1 MKRQIVLKKIKIRNF
16 SPLTARDDRIER
28 KKILRDKLKAAI
40 GKDLSKFKK
49 NVLNDPKFSIDV
61 CFYLLE
67 SDKHGKPKKDLDN
80 LLKILFDVLSENMVS
95 RGQKPIN
102 GLGIMKDDSYIYK
115 IKCEKK
121 IVTSEVQEGF
131 DLKISNSA

>member
-1 MKRQIVLKKIKIRNF
+1 MKRRVVLKKIKIRKF
-16 SPLTARDDRIER
+16 SPVTARDDKIER
-28 KKILRDKLKAAI
+28 KKILRDKLKAAF

-61 CFYLLE
+61 CFRLLE
-67 SDKHGKPKKDLDN
+67 SDKHGRPKKDLDN

-95 RGQKPIN
+95 SGQKPIN

-121 IVTSEVQEGF
+121 PVKFEDREGI
-131 DLKISNSA
+131 DLKISKSA